1 MKEALGRPFRR
12 AIAAAATITGRRFG
26 MLVASS
32 LVATSVIVA
41 SAITNPSSDGPLAAL
56 LGRSLASS
64 TTPPSSPATPGAESS
79 TSPSSPA
86 QTAAHNAVRASGAAP
101 ASSAAAIGTPEEE
114 ESSEA
119 GETEEEPGTSTTP
132 TTATATAGRIKHVF
146 VISLASPGYEEAFGS
161 GSEMPYL
168 AGTLRPQGELLSG
181 YSLLGSS
188 GLPNDIAAISGQ
200 PPNPSTQTNCSTN
213 AEFPPKTAPNK
224 SGVVTASGCLY
235 PVEALTIADQLSS
248 GGFQWKAYMEGMAGT
263 GGKPENCVHPSS
275 GSAEPPAEGG
285 YAARQNPFVYFNSL
299 LELGACASSDVP
311 LTELGTNLAQ
321 VTSTPNYSFIAPSL
335 CDAGVPGECPDGA
348 PSGPSSADAFLSKW
362 VPQILASP
370 AYQKDGLLMIT
381 FDEAPASGTPPKV
394 GTLLL
399 SPFVTH
405 NTTDASPYNP
415 YSLLRSTEDLFG
427 LTYLGEAKG
436 SKVGSFAPALLGET
450 GGD

>member
-12 AIAAAATITGRRFG
+12 AVAAAATLTGRRFG

-64 TTPPSSPATPGAESS
+64 TTPPSSPAAPVAESS
-79 TSPSSPA
+79 STLSSPA
-86 QTAAHNAVRASGAAP
+86 QTAHGAAKASSGAP
-101 ASSAAAIGTPEEE
+101 ASTATINTPEEE
-114 ESSEA
+114 ASEA
-119 GETEEEPGTSTTP
+119 AESESEPGTPTTP
-132 TTATATAGRIKHVF
+132 TTATAKAGRIKHVF
-146 VISLASPGYEEAFGS
+146 VISLASPGYEAAFGPAS
-161 GSEMPYL
+161 QMPYL
-168 AGTLRPQGELLSG
+168 ASTLRPQGELLSA
-181 YSLLGSS
+181 YSLLVNS
-188 GLPNDIAAISGQ
+188 GLPNDIATISGQ
-200 PPNPSTQTNCSTN
+200 PPNASTEGNCSTN

-235 PVEALTIADQLSS
+235 PVEALTVADQLSS
-248 GGFQWKAYMEGMAGT
+248 GGLQWKAYMEGMTGT
-263 GGKPENCVHPSS
+263 TGKPENCVHPSS

-285 YAARQNPFVYFNSL
+285 YTARQNPFVYFNSL

-311 LTELGTNLAQ
+311 LTELGTNLGGIS
-321 VTSTPNYSFIAPSL
+321 TTPNYSFIAPDL
-335 CDAGVPGECPDGA
+335 CDAGVPGECPAGT
-348 PSGPSSADAFLSKW
+348 PSGASSADAFLSKW

-381 FDEAPASGTPPKV
+381 FDEAPPGSTSSKV

-427 LTYLGEAKG
+427 LTYLGAAKG
-436 SKVGSFAPALLGET
+436 STVSSFAPALLGET

>member
-12 AIAAAATITGRRFG
+12 AVAAAATLTGRRFG

-41 SAITNPSSDGPLAAL
+41 SAITNPANDGPLAAL

-64 TTPPSSPATPGAESS
+64 TTPPSSPATPVAESS
-79 TSPSSPA
+79 SAASSP
-86 QTAAHNAVRASGAAP
+86 TPSTHGAVKASSGAP
-101 ASSAAAIGTPEEE
+101 ASTAAIDTPEEE
-114 ESSEA
+114 EGSEVE
-119 GETEEEPGTSTTP
+119 ETEEEPGTSTTP
-132 TTATATAGRIKHVF
+132 TTPTATAGRIKHVF
-146 VISLASPGYEEAFGS
+146 VISLASPGYEAAFGPAS
-161 GSEMPYL
+161 QMPYL

-181 YSLLGSS
+181 YSLLGST
-188 GLPNDIAAISGQ
+188 GLPNDIAAVSGQ
-200 PPNPSTQTNCSTN
+200 PPNASTETNCSTN

-224 SGVVTASGCLY
+224 SGVITASGCLY

-248 GGFQWKAYMEGMAGT
+248 GGFQWKAYMEDMAGT
-263 GGKPENCVHPSS
+263 AGKPENCVHPSS
-275 GSAEPPAEGG
+275 GSAESPAQGG

-311 LTELGTNLAQ
+311 LTELGTDLG
-321 VTSTPNYSFIAPSL
+321 TISSTPNYSFIAPSL
-335 CDAGVPGECPDGA
+335 CDAGVPGECSTGS
-348 PSGPSSADAFLSKW
+348 PSGASSADAFLSEW

-381 FDEAPASGTPPKV
+381 FDEAPPSPTTPPKV

-427 LTYLGEAKG
+427 LTHLGAAEG
-436 SKVGSFAPALLGET
+436 STVSSFAPALLGET

>member
-12 AIAAAATITGRRFG
+12 AVAAAATLTGRRFG

-41 SAITNPSSDGPLAAL
+41 SAITNPANDGPLAAL

-64 TTPPSSPATPGAESS
+64 TTPPSSPATPVVEPSS
-79 TSPSSPA
+79 SPSSPA
-86 QTAAHNAVRASGAAP
+86 PSSHGAVNASSGAP
-101 ASSAAAIGTPEEE
+101 ASTAAIEGPEEE
-114 ESSEA
+114 ESEVK
-119 GETEEEPGTSTTP
+119 ETEEEPGTTTTP
-132 TTATATAGRIKHVF
+132 TTPTATAGRIKHVF
-146 VISLASPGYEEAFGS
+146 VISLASPGYEAAFGPA
-161 GSEMPYL
+161 SEMPYL
-168 AGTLRPQGELLSG
+168 ASTLRPQGELLSG
-181 YSLLGSS
+181 YSLLGST

-200 PPNPSTQTNCSTN
+200 PPNASTEANCSTN

-224 SGVVTASGCLY
+224 SGVITASGCLY

-248 GGFQWKAYMEGMAGT
+248 GGFQWKAYLEDMAGAA
-263 GGKPENCVHPSS
+263 GKPENCVHPSS
-275 GSAEPPAEGG
+275 GSAESPTQGG

-311 LTELGTNLAQ
+311 LTELGTDLGTIN
-321 VTSTPNYSFIAPSL
+321 STPNYSFIAPSL
-335 CDAGVPGECPDGA
+335 CDAGVPGECPTGA
-348 PSGPSSADAFLSKW
+348 PSGASGADAFLSKW
-362 VPQILASP
+362 VPQILASS

-381 FDEAPASGTPPKV
+381 FDEALPSPTLPKV

-427 LTYLGEAKG
+427 LTHLGAAEG
-436 SKVGSFAPALLGET
+436 STVSSFAPALLGET